1 MERNQ
6 FEIKRRAEDSA
17 YLAERLNQNQ
27 KYQARDFSKWLLNLL
42 DVKPGEHILDVG
54 CGTGAQTLSFLDTV
68 GKDGLVTALDIS
80 RPSIEQLSTVAASDA
95 RLTALVADMSELRS
109 VVDSQCQ
116 TPRYSFVNS
125 TYSLYYAPDPQD
137 VLQQMISLLAPAGR
151 VAVAV
156 PGEPHGMVEIASKFS
171 EIPNSVLESLEFGPN
186 VLEPAFREFFDNVS
200 VHFFRADMVI
210 PSIEEFLKFYQS
222 TTYFSADAVDDIRS
236 YLDRE
241 LKREGSIRYEKN
253 SYLIIGRDQR
263 QHSRLLTSEAA
274 PSVVNASSPKKEN
287 QEEI

>member
-137 VLQQMISLLAPAGR
+137 VL
-151 VAVAV
+151 
-156 PGEPHGMVEIASKFS
+156 
-171 EIPNSVLESLEFGPN
+171 
-186 VLEPAFREFFDNVS
+186 
-200 VHFFRADMVI
+200 
-210 PSIEEFLKFYQS
+210 
-222 TTYFSADAVDDIRS
+222 
-236 YLDRE
+236 
-241 LKREGSIRYEKN
+241 
-253 SYLIIGRDQR
+253 
-263 QHSRLLTSEAA
+263 
-274 PSVVNASSPKKEN
+274 
-287 QEEI
+287 